1 MSLLKKHLI
10 NALNGNVSQNKNGIT
25 LMEEVTLTHAFHFG
39 SRSRSSQGGGYLVG
53 DLGRA
58 FLPQTQRGRHV
69 SQHLVHRRVVDAAA
83 GRLKRGGQRR
93 HRGGQV
99 WRN

>member
-1 MSLLKKHLI
+1 
-10 NALNGNVSQNKNGIT
+10 
-25 LMEEVTLTHAFHFG
+25 
-39 SRSRSSQGGGYLVG
+39 
-53 DLGRA
+53 
-58 FLPQTQRGRHV
+58 V